1 MLDVPLGGKVVGSQD
16 SLEVIRFYMRCM
28 PLYVY
33 NVHVAYRMLA
43 FKRRAA
49 RKRCF
54 PSWFFWSDNNHV
66 QRSTLF
72 SSGIFVLVGELQN
85 SVHPE
90 STLKDVANLS
100 LDAGVFLHWM
110 LRRHRRCYSVDG
122 NLPTINVS
130 FQIRMFNSPAGRQI
144 LLAED
149 EKISHL
155 APGRIKIRIQDLT
168 VLYRGDQS
176 LVLSVSQ
183 FWAGGVA
190 YVSTCFA
197 STWILL
203 HYYTATRWKPLF
215 CKQLAIGHIGLRFL
229 CSRAVANGDYPYTV
243 AVPCR
248 PAGYTPTCNLI
259 LPNLWAGV
267 EDCSFGL
274 SSSPLWGHETPLS
287 LANEFAFR
295 PSFRQPLMWLPFFTI
310 SLRCWPAMTT
320 SS

>member
-1 MLDVPLGGKVVGSQD
+1 MSYVLFKLQFKIHLEAAWHCVWLLPSWKGLFTAVVRLKIYNYCFSMLDVPLGGKVVGLQD
-16 SLEVIRFYMRCM
+16 SSEVIRFYMRCM
-28 PLYVY
+28 PLNVY
-33 NVHVAYRMLA
+33 NIHAAYRMLA

-72 SSGIFVLVGELQN
+72 SSSIFVLVGELQN

-155 APGRIKIRIQDLT
+155 APGRIKNTHPGSDST
-168 VLYRGDQS
+168 V
-176 LVLSVSQ
+176 
-183 FWAGGVA
+183 
-190 YVSTCFA
+190 
-197 STWILL
+197 
-203 HYYTATRWKPLF
+203 
-215 CKQLAIGHIGLRFL
+215 
-229 CSRAVANGDYPYTV
+229 
-243 AVPCR
+243 
-248 PAGYTPTCNLI
+248 
-259 LPNLWAGV
+259 
-267 EDCSFGL
+267 
-274 SSSPLWGHETPLS
+274 
-287 LANEFAFR
+287 
-295 PSFRQPLMWLPFFTI
+295 
-310 SLRCWPAMTT
+310 
-320 SS
+320 